1 MYVLE
6 ANQLRDNSKMIPFY
20 EVASQ
25 NATDFVVGQTVGQ
38 HQGPQSN
45 HEAD

>member
-6 ANQLRDNSKMIPFY
+6 ANQLRDNPKVIPFY

-25 NATDFVVGQTVGQ
+25 NATDFIVGQAVGRRR
-38 HQGPQSN
+38 GPQSN
-45 HEAD
+45 HGAY